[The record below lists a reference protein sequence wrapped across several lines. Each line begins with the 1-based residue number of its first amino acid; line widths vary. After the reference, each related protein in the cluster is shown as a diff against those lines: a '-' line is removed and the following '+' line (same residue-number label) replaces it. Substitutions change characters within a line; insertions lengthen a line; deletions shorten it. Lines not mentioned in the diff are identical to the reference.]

1 MNNKK
6 SKIETFNSVS
16 DLVKHKKSKIETST
30 SVSDLVKSRKSKI
43 ETSASV
49 SDLIKSK
56 KTKIEIF
63 TFVSD
68 LIKSKTA
75 NSIKSKKPK
84 MADLIK
90 PRKRYLYPCHC
101 IRCDGAEVDFRTQE
115 NHTNDENVNLT
126 KKRKRASSSNLD
138 SSQHNSGF
146 NPFNEDTDSFQL
158 NNNENIHTLFSS
170 SPLLPNPFYFHV
182 PAPDENKDNDE
193 YIYYNEEEE
202 NDDNEDDSDEDNG
215 DEDDGDE
222 NDGDENNGAENNGGE
237 DEGDYNEEE
246 DDDDDGDD
254 EKVEEDI
261 EEFFSSPEIGS
272 NDEVFVMESL
282 NDSIETEIILWVFKF
297 QQRFRLPDIALE
309 VLIKFLHIVLTR
321 LDKSQFKNFPASLY
335 LAKKILNIFQPKMQ
349 LAVCNNC
356 HKLYNVRNI
365 VEYKEEGKAAIA
377 NCLHE
382 EFPDN
387 PVPSRRNKCNNPLS
401 ILKKRKG
408 EIIAVPRMIYPKPSI
423 HQQLSMLYQRPGF
436 EDMLELSGIQ
446 RGGVNTYSDI
456 YDGKFQ
462 PFTYTQHSAGAIYA
476 SICNLPRTERN
487 KPENII
493 YLGFLPGPKEVG
505 LERINHY
512 LAPIVDELLELWKG
526 WRVQKTYQY
535 TEGLDIKVALIIG
548 SSDTPATRKLFGHGS
563 AVMKC
568 HRQYAHEWLQ
578 CNSKSSRDTHFKE
591 HGVRWSELLRLPYMD
606 PIRFAVVDPMH
617 CLFLGI
623 AKWIIKSIF
632 INQNKLSMEQLRIA
646 QKRMDYIELPSDI
659 GRILPKIAI
668 GNEGFSNLT
677 ADQWK
682 TFIMIYSTPILW
694 DMLDN
699 NDRKILGH
707 FVRACNLLVAR
718 FITEDDLR
726 EAFWLFPYERLN
738 GYIGSYPNSN
748 RQIEP
753 ELMRIVLKNTLI
765 DYHLSYKWSSGL
777 LKESLSLIMPKKAVG
792 SLAFTAEKDELQ
804 HFLSMRHNTST
815 FSKIYGTEKLPGQ
828 MLNPSCFKVIIPLEL
843 RRFLCEWYSI
853 LLYEKEQNE
862 ILGFMDLVI
871 DQHARLQIGAEI
883 FGSMISGHQEKNVT
897 ILAKWKASND
907 DSVDIYLG
915 DVQYYFEHTLR
926 LPEGPRKHLLAYVKW
941 YKSAPSS
948 DIRFKHRFIEP
959 EISNT
964 ELWQAEYFQE
974 GCDSIIAVHR
984 ILCRA
989 TKFKSVCVGKRKYLS
1004 IIPLNRKFNL

>member
-1 MNNKK
+1 
-6 SKIETFNSVS
+6 
-16 DLVKHKKSKIETST
+16 
-30 SVSDLVKSRKSKI
+30 
-43 ETSASV
+43 
-49 SDLIKSK
+49 
-56 KTKIEIF
+56 
-63 TFVSD
+63 
-68 LIKSKTA
+68 
-75 NSIKSKKPK
+75 

-101 IRCDGAEVDFRTQE
+101 IHCDGAEVDFRTQE
-115 NHTNDENVNLT
+115 NHTNDESL
-126 KKRKRASSSNLD
+126 ASSSNLD

-146 NPFNEDTDSFQL
+146 NPFNEDTDSFQP

-170 SPLLPNPFYFHV
+170 SPLLPNPSYFHV

-193 YIYYNEEEE
+193 YIYYNEEEK
-202 NDDNEDDSDEDNG
+202 NDDNEDDG
-215 DEDDGDE
+215 DED
-222 NDGDENNGAENNGGE
+222 DGDENNGAENNGGE

-254 EKVEEDI
+254 EEEEEDI
-261 EEFFSSPEIGS
+261 EEFFSSPEIG

-282 NDSIETEIILWVFKF
+282 NDSIETEIILW
-297 QQRFRLPDIALE
+297 
-309 VLIKFLHIVLTR
+309 
-321 LDKSQFKNFPASLY
+321 
-335 LAKKILNIFQPKMQ
+335 

-387 PVPSRRNKCNNPLS
+387 PVPSRHNKCNNPLS
-401 ILKKRKG
+401 ILKKRKVCYTNDLG
-408 EIIAVPRMIYPKPSI
+408 LKICWNYQEFKEEGLLPIQIFIIVMYGKLSHLMVIPFL
-423 HQQLSMLYQRPGF
+423 HQKLR
-436 EDMLELSGIQ
+436 
-446 RGGVNTYSDI
+446 
-456 YDGKFQ
+456 
-462 PFTYTQHSAGAIYA
+462 QHTWAFSLIL
-476 SICNLPRTERN
+476 I
-487 KPENII
+487 
-493 YLGFLPGPKEVG
+493 GPKEVR
-505 LERINHY
+505 LEHINHY

-526 WRVQKTYQY
+526 WRVPKTYQY

-568 HRQYAHEWLQ
+568 HRCEKRSTYSEVYKKTHYGGMQEYDKWVTNPINPLLHRQYAHEWLQ
-578 CNSKSSRDTHFKE
+578 CNLKSSRDTHFKE
-591 HGVRWSELLRLPYMD
+591 HGVRWSELLCLPYMD
-606 PIRFAVVDPMH
+606 SIRFAVVDPMH

-659 GRILPKIAI
+659 GRIPPKIAI

-682 TFIMIYSTPILW
+682 TFIMIYSMPILW

-726 EAFWLFPYERLN
+726 EAQERLKDMAHLIERTYRPEFITSNIHLALHIPDCCRDYGSIYSFWLFPYERLN

-748 RQIEP
+748 RQIKP
-753 ELMRIVLKNTLI
+753 GLIRIVLKNTLI

-804 HFLSMRHNTST
+804 YFLSMRHNTST
-815 FSKIYGTEKLPGQ
+815 FFKIYGTEKLPGQ
-828 MLNPSCFKVIIPLEL
+828 MLNPSCFKVIIPLVL

-853 LLYEKEQNE
+853 LYEKE
-862 ILGFMDLVI
+862 
-871 DQHARLQIGAEI
+871 
-883 FGSMISGHQEKNVT
+883 
-897 ILAKWKASND
+897 
-907 DSVDIYLG
+907 
-915 DVQYYFEHTLR
+915 
-926 LPEGPRKHLLAYVKW
+926 
-941 YKSAPSS
+941 
-948 DIRFKHRFIEP
+948 
-959 EISNT
+959 
-964 ELWQAEYFQE
+964 
-974 GCDSIIAVHR
+974 
-984 ILCRA
+984 
-989 TKFKSVCVGKRKYLS
+989 
-1004 IIPLNRKFNL
+1004 

>member
-1 MNNKK
+1 
-6 SKIETFNSVS
+6 
-16 DLVKHKKSKIETST
+16 
-30 SVSDLVKSRKSKI
+30 
-43 ETSASV
+43 
-49 SDLIKSK
+49 
-56 KTKIEIF
+56 
-63 TFVSD
+63 
-68 LIKSKTA
+68 
-75 NSIKSKKPK
+75 

-101 IRCDGAEVDFRTQE
+101 IRCDSAEVDFRTQE
-115 NHTNDENVNLT
+115 NHTNDET
-126 KKRKRASSSNLD
+126 
-138 SSQHNSGF
+138 
-146 NPFNEDTDSFQL
+146 
-158 NNNENIHTLFSS
+158 
-170 SPLLPNPFYFHV
+170 
-182 PAPDENKDNDE
+182 PDENKDNDE

-202 NDDNEDDSDEDNG
+202 NDDNEDDG

-222 NDGDENNGAENNGGE
+222 DDGDENNGAENNGGE

-254 EKVEEDI
+254 EEEEEDI
-261 EEFFSSPEIGS
+261 EEFFSSPEIG

-335 LAKKILNIFQPKMQ
+335 LAKKMLNIFQPKMQ

-387 PVPSRRNKCNNPLS
+387 LVPSRRNKCNNPLS

-423 HQQLSMLYQRPGF
+423 RQQLSMLYQRPGF

-456 YDGKFQ
+456 YDGKIWKTFPFNGDTFFTPETATTHLGLLFNLDWFQ
-462 PFTYTQHSAGAIYA
+462 PQHSTGAIYA

-512 LAPIVDELLELWKG
+512 LAPIVDELLKLWKG
-526 WRVQKTYQY
+526 WRVPKTYQY

-568 HRQYAHEWLQ
+568 HRCEKRSTYSEVYKKTHYGGMQEYDKWVTNPINPSLHRQYAHEWLQ

-591 HGVRWSELLRLPYMD
+591 HG
-606 PIRFAVVDPMH
+606 
-617 CLFLGI
+617 
-623 AKWIIKSIF
+623 
-632 INQNKLSMEQLRIA
+632 LSMEQLRIA

-659 GRILPKIAI
+659 GRIPPKIAI

-726 EAFWLFPYERLN
+726 EAQERLKDMAHLIERTYGPEFITSNIHLALHIPDCCRDYDSIYSFWLFPYERLN

-765 DYHLSYKWSSGL
+765 NYHLSYKWSSGL
-777 LKESLSLIMPKKAVG
+777 LKESLSLIMPKQAVG
-792 SLAFTAEKDELQ
+792 SLAFMAEKDELQ

-815 FSKIYGTEKLPGQ
+815 FSKIYGTERLPGQ

-843 RRFLCEWYSI
+843 RRFLYEWYSI
-853 LLYEKEQNE
+853 LYEKEQNE

-871 DQHARLQIGAEI
+871 DQHARIQIGAEI

-907 DSVDIYLG
+907 DSVDIYPG

-941 YKSAPSS
+941 YKSAPFS

-959 EISNT
+959 EISNI

>member
-1 MNNKK
+1 
-6 SKIETFNSVS
+6 
-16 DLVKHKKSKIETST
+16 
-30 SVSDLVKSRKSKI
+30 
-43 ETSASV
+43 
-49 SDLIKSK
+49 
-56 KTKIEIF
+56 
-63 TFVSD
+63 
-68 LIKSKTA
+68 
-75 NSIKSKKPK
+75 

-101 IRCDGAEVDFRTQE
+101 IHCDGAEVDFRTQE
-115 NHTNDENVNLT
+115 NHTNDESL
-126 KKRKRASSSNLD
+126 ASSSNLD

-146 NPFNEDTDSFQL
+146 NPFNEDTDSFQP

-170 SPLLPNPFYFHV
+170 SPLLPNPSYFHV

-193 YIYYNEEEE
+193 YIYYNEEEK
-202 NDDNEDDSDEDNG
+202 NDDNEDDG
-215 DEDDGDE
+215 DED
-222 NDGDENNGAENNGGE
+222 DGDENNGAENNGGE

-254 EKVEEDI
+254 EEEEEDI
-261 EEFFSSPEIGS
+261 EEFFSSPEIG

-282 NDSIETEIILWVFKF
+282 NDSIETEIILW
-297 QQRFRLPDIALE
+297 
-309 VLIKFLHIVLTR
+309 
-321 LDKSQFKNFPASLY
+321 
-335 LAKKILNIFQPKMQ
+335 

-387 PVPSRRNKCNNPLS
+387 PVPSRHNKCNNPLS

-408 EIIAVPRMIYPKPSI
+408 KIIAIPRMIYSKPSI
-423 HQQLSMLYQRPGF
+423 RQQLSMLYQRPGF

-446 RGGVNTYSDI
+446 RGGVTTYSDI
-456 YDGKFQ
+456 YNSNVWKTFPFNGDTFFTPETATTHLGLLFNLDWFQ

-476 SICNLPRTERN
+476 SICNLPRTKKN

-493 YLGFLPGPKEVG
+493 YLGFLPGPKEVR
-505 LERINHY
+505 LEHINHY

-526 WRVQKTYQY
+526 WRVPKTYQY

-568 HRQYAHEWLQ
+568 HRCEKRSTYSEVYKKTHYGGMQEYDKWVTNPINPLLHRQYAHEWLQ
-578 CNSKSSRDTHFKE
+578 CNLKSSRDTHFKE
-591 HGVRWSELLRLPYMD
+591 HGVRWSELLCLPYMD
-606 PIRFAVVDPMH
+606 SIRFAVVDPMH

-659 GRILPKIAI
+659 GRIPPKIAI

-682 TFIMIYSTPILW
+682 TFIMIYSMPILW

-726 EAFWLFPYERLN
+726 EAQERLKDMAHLIERTYRPEFITSNIHLALHIPDCCRDYGSIYSFWLFPYERLN

-748 RQIEP
+748 RQIKP
-753 ELMRIVLKNTLI
+753 GLIRIVLKNTLI

-804 HFLSMRHNTST
+804 YFLSMRHNTST
-815 FSKIYGTEKLPGQ
+815 FFKIYGTEKLPGQ
-828 MLNPSCFKVIIPLEL
+828 MLNPSCFKVIIPLVL

-853 LLYEKEQNE
+853 LYEKE
-862 ILGFMDLVI
+862 
-871 DQHARLQIGAEI
+871 
-883 FGSMISGHQEKNVT
+883 
-897 ILAKWKASND
+897 
-907 DSVDIYLG
+907 
-915 DVQYYFEHTLR
+915 
-926 LPEGPRKHLLAYVKW
+926 
-941 YKSAPSS
+941 
-948 DIRFKHRFIEP
+948 
-959 EISNT
+959 
-964 ELWQAEYFQE
+964 
-974 GCDSIIAVHR
+974 
-984 ILCRA
+984 
-989 TKFKSVCVGKRKYLS
+989 
-1004 IIPLNRKFNL
+1004 